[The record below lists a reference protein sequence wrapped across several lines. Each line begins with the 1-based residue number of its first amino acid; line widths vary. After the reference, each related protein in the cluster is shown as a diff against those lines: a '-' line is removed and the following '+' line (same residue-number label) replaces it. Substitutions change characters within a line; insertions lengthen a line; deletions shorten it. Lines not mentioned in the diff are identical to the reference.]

1 MNLRAPNPP
10 FSAEEYRARW
20 RAVHDAMKQRGLGTA
35 VVWSR
40 GGGGW
45 DRFQETFY
53 LTNYYS
59 CNSGYLYDG
68 MQKGTRAAAHC
79 AVILQSNEEPILIAD
94 DPTLDRAGIA
104 TARIE
109 AGTDVVALLA
119 AALEHEG
126 IEGSVGFVGSDCI
139 SAKHM
144 AALRDLAP
152 QIEWQVEDDLVLDVR
167 VIKSPA
173 ELDVFRYAGETVSS
187 ALSRLFEVIFAG
199 GSEADAAGEAAREV
213 YRRQGH
219 VNQILVG
226 HGPWTTER
234 ITNCPM
240 AGYSTATPADGDLV
254 RAWVYGAMYQGYWL
268 DPGRTSVVGLRPTP
282 DKKRL
287 VESCAAIVER
297 LRAAI
302 RPGVRVVDVA
312 ALGDRLRREYYG
324 DQAYDEDWYVFGH
337 GNGLFFEPPVITPGY
352 DGKHAIFKENM
363 VGATEL
369 FLNLP
374 EIGSAGFEQNFI
386 VTKDGTELLT
396 TTPLIWW

>member
-1 MNLRAPNPP
+1 
-10 FSAEEYRARW
+10 
-20 RAVHDAMKQRGLGTA
+20 MKQRGLDTA

-45 DRFQETFY
+45 DRFQEVFY

-59 CNSGYLYDG
+59 CNSGYPYDG

-79 AVILQSNEEPILIAD
+79 AAILQSNEEPILIAD

-104 TARIE
+104 TVRID

-119 AALEHEG
+119 AALEREG

-144 AALRDLAP
+144 AALRDLVP
-152 QIEWQVEDDLVLDVR
+152 QIDWQEEDDLVLDVR

-173 ELDVFRYAGETVSS
+173 ELEVFRYAGETVSS

-199 GSEADAAGEAAREV
+199 GSEADAAGAAAREV

-226 HGPWTTER
+226 HGPWTTDR

-240 AGYSTATPADGDLV
+240 AGYSTATPSDGDLV
-254 RAWVYGAMYQGYWL
+254 RGWVYGAMYQGYWL

-287 VESCAAIVER
+287 VESCASIVER
-297 LRAAI
+297 LRAEI
-302 RPGVRVVDVA
+302 RPGARVVDVA
-312 ALGDRLRREYYG
+312 ALGDRLRHEYYG
-324 DQAYDEDWYVFGH
+324 DQTYDEDWYVFGH
-337 GNGLFFEPPVITPGY
+337 GNGLYFEPPVITPGY
-352 DGKHAIFKENM
+352 DGKHAVFQENM
-363 VGATEL
+363 VAATEL

-374 EIGSAGFEQNFI
+374 GIGSAGFEQNFI